1 MPNFAN
7 FPVTSLT
14 GLICYIFMA
23 WFWSVIT
30 AVCFVY
36 DVNSRIVRAP
46 EFRVTAGKFSLL
58 VTPLLSS

>member
-1 MPNFAN
+1 MPYFAN

-36 DVNSRIVRAP
+36 DVNSRTVRAP
-46 EFRVTAGKFSLL
+46 PELRVTAGKSCLW
-58 VTPLLSS
+58 